1 MHFLKCIGPHKKN
14 WGKTADIFYFSA
26 APKPESSKSWK
37 IFTTVLKIFR
47 RRWAGQR
54 AVAGAGARAV
64 RGAGL
69 ARQQGRQAE
78 VRGPAAGGGRPQ
90 PGVRPPQLSRHH
102 AQTGEHNRVVN
113 EHLRSFTAPAEGL
126 LLVVIRMLVHKHHK
140 WWASERIYAN

>member
-47 RRWAGQR
+47 RRWAWQR

-78 VRGPAAGGGRPQ
+78 VRGPAAGRGRPQ
-90 PGVRPPQLSRHH
+90 PGVRPPQLRRHH
-102 AQTGEHNRVVN
+102 AQTGEHTRAVN
-113 EHLRSFTAPAEGL
+113 QHLRSFSVPAD
-126 LLVVIRMLVHKHHK
+126 LLVKIGMLVHKHHK
-140 WWASERIYAN
+140 WRAALGIYAN